1 MSKKNHSLE
10 DFVTNFRLISKKF
23 TFLNIKKIHKIS
35 KAKVSLKTSE
45 RLIKDLKFLPK
56 KIEKDE
62 IVDEYSIPL
71 KKQVKCYWEE
81 QARKNRVTE
90 LICFL
95 SSFKNRQYLFLQDKR

>member
-10 DFVTNFRLISKKF
+10 DFVTNFSLISKKF

-56 KIEKDE
+56 KI
-62 IVDEYSIPL
+62 
-71 KKQVKCYWEE
+71 KKMRSLMNILY
-81 QARKNRVTE
+81 R
-90 LICFL
+90 
-95 SSFKNRQYLFLQDKR
+95 